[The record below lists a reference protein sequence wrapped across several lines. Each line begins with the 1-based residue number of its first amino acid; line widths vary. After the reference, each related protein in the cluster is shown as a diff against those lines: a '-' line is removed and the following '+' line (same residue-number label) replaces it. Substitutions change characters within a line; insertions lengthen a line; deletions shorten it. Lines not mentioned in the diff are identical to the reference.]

1 MVTKVINKYEKL
13 FHISFQIRLACSPR
27 KFQFFIGPMNLVD
40 LFAILPF
47 FLDLIIGGLQVNDKM
62 ITEFEQE
69 ISILHTFDATLIRY
83 PLYLIMILH
92 PYI

>member
-1 MVTKVINKYEKL
+1 MKKQSNL

-62 ITEFEQE
+62 IIEFEQE
-69 ISILHTFDATLIRY
+69 VSDLHTFDATLIRY